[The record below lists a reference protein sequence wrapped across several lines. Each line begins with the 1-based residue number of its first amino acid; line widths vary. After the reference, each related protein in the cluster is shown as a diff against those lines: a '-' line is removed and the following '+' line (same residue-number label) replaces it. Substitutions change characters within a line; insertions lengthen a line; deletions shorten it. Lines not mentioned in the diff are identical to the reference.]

1 MTTPTA
7 PAAVLK
13 AVLRREALARRKAV
27 HAVRQ
32 AEASAALAR
41 RIIVDLSIRGKMIA
55 GYWPLGTELDCQP
68 ALVAL
73 KAAGADVALPVV
85 AGQGQVLI
93 FRNWVPGDNL
103 EQGPFGTMHP
113 AVRAPIVTPD
123 ILLLPLMAFDGTGH
137 RLGYGAGYYDRT
149 VAALRRHGDVVTVG
163 IAYDEQQIDAL
174 PVDGHDQRMDA
185 VMTDQRTLWFN
196 PDVKP

>member
-7 PAAVLK
+7 PTPVLK
-13 AVLRREALARRKAV
+13 AVLRREALAKRKSV
-27 HAVRQ
+27 HAVRH
-32 AEASAALAR
+32 AEASAAFAR
-41 RIIVDLSIRGKMIA
+41 RLVAEFAVQGKTIA

-73 KAAGADVALPVV
+73 TSAGAEVALPVV

-93 FRNWVPGDNL
+93 FRSWVPGDSL

-113 AVRAPIVTPD
+113 AVRAPLVIPN
-123 ILLLPLMAFDGTGH
+123 ILLIPLMAFDGTGH

-149 VAALRRHGDVVTVG
+149 VAALRRDGQVITIG
-163 IAYDEQQIDAL
+163 IAYDEQQVDVL
-174 PVDGHDQRMDA
+174 PADGHDQRMDA
-185 VMTDQRTLWFN
+185 IITDQRTLWFN
-196 PDVKP
+196 PAMKP